1 MFPIVS
7 LMHHTGLLTN
17 KVLRKVS
24 SFAEKLDTMTGD
36 ELLHFAVVYTS
47 NEMGNCV
54 DRAKRINALE

>member
-1 MFPIVS
+1 
-7 LMHHTGLLTN
+7 MHHTGLLTN